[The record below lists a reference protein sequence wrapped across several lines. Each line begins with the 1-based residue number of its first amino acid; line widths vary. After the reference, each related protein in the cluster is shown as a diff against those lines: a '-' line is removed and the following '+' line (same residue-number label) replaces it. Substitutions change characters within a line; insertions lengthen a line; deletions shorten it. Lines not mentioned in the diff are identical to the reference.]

1 MKSGT
6 MLVLIGSLLLAPT
19 LALAAEGGE
28 ALPPAPAVA
37 EEASPAADLNVLCLG
52 AKAGVS
58 LPQLGSSLGTTFAVS
73 LEAMY
78 LMPFWGSRFGLITA
92 LGFSQ
97 PEASGSGADTRL
109 PDGAYTWETTQRQIP
124 WDLGLVLR
132 VWPADSDYNLG
143 FAVGSRLM
151 FLSTLTSGEAG
162 GEPFGEHDEQA
173 SIPGLFAGI
182 QGEYVLGPG
191 ALFAE
196 VVYAASFQD
205 LKTTGDLTLSS
216 LGILVGY
223 RFIISL

>member
-1 MKSGT
+1 MKAGT
-6 MLVLIGSLLLAPT
+6 MLVLTGCLLLTSA
-19 LALAAEGGE
+19 LSLAAEGGE
-28 ALPPAPAVA
+28 VPPAPAATAEVSPA
-37 EEASPAADLNVLCLG
+37 EEANVLCVG
-52 AKAGVS
+52 AKAGVN

-78 LMPFWGSRFGLITA
+78 LLPFWGSRFGLITA

-97 PEASGSGADTRL
+97 PGASGSGADPRL

-173 SIPGLFAGI
+173 TIPGLFAGV

-216 LGILVGY
+216 IGILVGY